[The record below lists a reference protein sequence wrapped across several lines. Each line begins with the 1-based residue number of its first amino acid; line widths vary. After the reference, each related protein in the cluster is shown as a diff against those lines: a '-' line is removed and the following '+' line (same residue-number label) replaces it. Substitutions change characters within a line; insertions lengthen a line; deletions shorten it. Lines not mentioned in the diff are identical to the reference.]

1 MSVNAIVFWTL
12 VGKLAVAAVIALIA
26 WVLFR
31 WVFYDA

>member
-12 VGKLAVAAVIALIA
+12 VGELAVAAVIALIA
-26 WVLFR
+26 WVVFR